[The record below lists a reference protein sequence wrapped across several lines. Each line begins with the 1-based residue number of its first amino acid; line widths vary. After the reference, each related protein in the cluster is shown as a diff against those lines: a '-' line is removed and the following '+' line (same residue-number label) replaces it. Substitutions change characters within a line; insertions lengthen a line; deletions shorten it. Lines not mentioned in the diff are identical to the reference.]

1 VGFVFLSGSES
12 LQVIY
17 RLFIYAG
24 DPIGDPFFLF
34 SELEVIGR
42 FVDIS

>member
-1 VGFVFLSGSES
+1 VVFLSGSDS
-12 LQVIY
+12 VLVIY
-17 RLFIYAG
+17 CLFIYVG

-42 FVDIS
+42 FVDIF